1 MSRTITLIRPCLG
14 LVTRIECEIKPLGQE
29 QSLWTL
35 LCAAGLNGQQPT
47 AIKAQ
52 GPFHGPKAA
61 EGVMTAIAENLVE
74 QGYIQVEETQI
85 WRLHMQSEL
94 RKMNGERAH
103 QQVRF
108 QVGPDA

>member
-29 QSLWTL
+29 QGLWTL

-74 QGYIQVEETQI
+74 QGYIP
-85 WRLHMQSEL
+85 L
-94 RKMNGERAH
+94 H
-103 QQVRF
+103 QQALAWGVSKKVKLVPRADN
-108 QVGPDA
+108 QMMLYWVSKEQ